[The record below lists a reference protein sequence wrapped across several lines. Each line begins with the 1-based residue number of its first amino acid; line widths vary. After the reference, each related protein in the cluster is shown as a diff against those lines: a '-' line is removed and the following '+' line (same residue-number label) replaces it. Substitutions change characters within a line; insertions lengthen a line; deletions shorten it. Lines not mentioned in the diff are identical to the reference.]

1 MIYLCFQFSIEN
13 ATNTE
18 MAQPCNGQNTVQLRI
33 TKKKQQQQQK
43 IQSREWWVKA
53 GSHIRRKHEYTSA
66 STSTRKITRRE
77 PGRRKH
83 KHKKKYVWTCRE
95 DPCTCACILIALLC
109 RTCGQRKHKHERK
122 GIFLSVD
129 ISSLIEEKHCA
140 CVCPCVI
147 LISLVWTY
155 LCLCLRRTCFQ
166 PLVIV
171 AQCSHSKNMRK
182 FYTKVEQ

>member
-1 MIYLCFQFSIEN
+1 MFS
-13 ATNTE
+13 
-18 MAQPCNGQNTVQLRI
+18 VQHWECYKYWDGTALQWTKYCPTAHNKK
-33 TKKKQQQQQK
+33 TKKQK
-43 IQSREWWVKA
+43 RFN
-53 GSHIRRKHEYTSA
+53 HENDKLRLVHTYDVSMSISA

-83 KHKKKYVWTCRE
+83 KHKKNYVWTCRE
-95 DPCTCACILIALLC
+95 DACTCACILIALLC

-122 GIFLSVD
+122 GMFLSVD

-147 LISLVWTY
+147 LISLVWTSLC

-171 AQCSHSKNMRK
+171 AQCSHSKNMRT